1 MRWRMMALMSFDVC
15 CGNEKGTRGGAFD
28 VVAVQLEGNSAW
40 IAQLFVRARSSA
52 SYAISS
58 GGHVVVNHG
67 WLGGPSS

>member
-1 MRWRMMALMSFDVC
+1 MRWRMMALISLHVG
-15 CGNEKGTRGGAFD
+15 CGNEKGTRGGAFE

-40 IAQLFVRARSSA
+40 ISQLFVRALSSA
-52 SYAISS
+52 LYAISS